1 MDDITHGN
9 TPESPESRPE
19 DEHPGSYLTPWNE
32 PPVATPP
39 VTASPE
45 HQASEAESRGHVST
59 GVVAFVSAVVG
70 AIAVVGILAALG
82 LFSTDTT
89 EAIATPVEEATSP
102 VTTVV
107 QQVVNEIITNGGDSN
122 VAEAVAIKVVP
133 SVVTVEV
140 GNLEDNV
147 LTLNG
152 SGSGVIMDDGYIVTN
167 HHVIE
172 DATVTRI
179 VLQDGRIYDTE
190 VVGSDA
196 YSDLAVLKIDIEGL
210 RPIEFGSTEDVIIGQ
225 YAVAVGNPLG
235 QEGGASLTT
244 GVISALS
251 RTVEV
256 GDESP
261 LYGML
266 QTDAPIT
273 SGSSGGALVDS
284 EGSLIGITSAIG
296 VGRGGAEGIG
306 YAIPV
311 ELVQRITDEI
321 IETGTVLHGF
331 IGIYGTDYVET
342 ADDGAL
348 VPGGAE
354 IAELWDGEGG
364 SAAGRSGFEAGDVI
378 VSVEGTEIT
387 SMEDL
392 VIELRLHHVGDEIE
406 MTVMRDSEPFTA
418 SLVLDER
425 PEDPAPIV
433 EEDLD
438 EDLEAEPDDG

>member
-1 MDDITHGN
+1 MDDITHEN
-9 TPESPESRPE
+9 TPESADSRPE
-19 DEHPGSYLTPWNE
+19 EPQSGTYVSPWN
-32 PPVATPP
+32 VPP
-39 VTASPE
+39 VTPPPPPE
-45 HQASEAESRGHVST
+45 PPQLRTPELETRGHIST
-59 GVVAFVSAVVG
+59 GVVAFISAVLG
-70 AIAVVGILAALG
+70 AAAVVGILALLG

-89 EAIATPVEEATSP
+89 ETVAAPVETDTSP
-102 VTTVV
+102 VGTVV
-107 QQVVNEIITNGGDSN
+107 QQITNEIITNGGDDGVS
-122 VAEAVAIKVVP
+122 EAVGLKVVP

-147 LTLNG
+147 LTLTG
-152 SGSGVIMDDGYIVTN
+152 SGSGVIMDDGFIVTN

-179 VLQDGRIYDTE
+179 VLQDGRTYDTE
-190 VVGSDA
+190 IVGSDA
-196 YSDLAVLKIDIEGL
+196 YSDLAVLKIDIDGL
-210 RPIEFGSTEDVIIGQ
+210 PPIEFGSTDDIVIGQ
-225 YAVAVGNPLG
+225 FAVAVGNPLG
-235 QEGGASLTT
+235 QVGGASLTT

-256 GDESP
+256 GDQSP

-273 SGSSGGALVDS
+273 SGSSGGALVNS
-284 EGSLIGITSAIG
+284 SGELIGITSAIG

-311 ELVQRITDEI
+311 ELVRRITDEI
-321 IETGTVLHGF
+321 IETGEVHHGF
-331 IGIYGTDYVET
+331 IGIYGTDYIET

-354 IAELWDGEGG
+354 IAELWDGDEG
-364 SAAGRSGFEAGDVI
+364 SAAGRAGFEPGDI
-378 VSVEGTEIT
+378 ILAVEGVDIT

-392 VIELRLHHVGDEIE
+392 VIELRLFHVGDEIE
-406 MTVMRDSEPFTA
+406 VTVMRGDGPFTGA
-418 SLVLDER
+418 LTLDER

-433 EEDLD
+433 DEETSGD
-438 EDLEAEPDDG
+438 E

>member
-1 MDDITHGN
+1 MDDITNGN
-9 TPESPESRPE
+9 TPESADSQPDDSQT
-19 DEHPGSYLTPWNE
+19 GTYLTPWNV
-32 PPVATPP
+32 PPVAPPPASTPVQP
-39 VTASPE
+39 QAPE
-45 HQASEAESRGHVST
+45 TETRGHIST
-59 GVVAFVSAVVG
+59 GVVAFISAVLG
-70 AIAVVGILAALG
+70 AAAVVGILALLG

-89 EAIATPVEEATSP
+89 EEVAAPTEATTAP
-102 VTTVV
+102 AGTVV
-107 QQVVNEIITNGGDSN
+107 QQITNKIITNGGDDAVS
-122 VAEAVAIKVVP
+122 EAVAIKVIP

-140 GNLEDNV
+140 GDLEENV
-147 LTLNG
+147 LTLTG
-152 SGSGVIMDDGYIVTN
+152 SGSGVIMDDGFIVTN

-179 VLQDGRIYDTE
+179 VLQDGRTYDTE
-190 VVGSDA
+190 IVGSDA

-210 RPIEFGSTEDVIIGQ
+210 PPIEFGSTDEVVIGQ
-225 YAVAVGNPLG
+225 FAVAVGNPLG
-235 QEGGASLTT
+235 QVGGASLTT

-256 GDESP
+256 GDQSP

-273 SGSSGGALVDS
+273 SGSSGGALVDAS
-284 EGSLIGITSAIG
+284 GDLIGITSAIG

-311 ELVQRITDEI
+311 DLVRRITDEI
-321 IETGTVLHGF
+321 IETGKVLHGF
-331 IGIYGTDYVET
+331 IGIYGTDYIET

-354 IAELWDGEGG
+354 IAELWDGEEG
-364 SAAGRSGFEAGDVI
+364 SAAGRAGFEAGDVI
-378 VSVEGTEIT
+378 VSVEGVEIT

-392 VIELRLHHVGDEIE
+392 VIELRLFHVGDEIE
-406 MTVMRDSEPFTA
+406 MTVMRDGEPFTA

-433 EEDLD
+433 EE
-438 EDLEAEPDDG
+438 EYEEAPDDE

>member
-19 DEHPGSYLTPWNE
+19 DPQPGSYVTPWSV
-32 PPVATPP
+32 PPVAPP
-39 VTASPE
+39 SVTQPPE
-45 HQASEAESRGHVST
+45 RPAPAVETRGHIST

-70 AIAVVGILAALG
+70 AAAVVGILALLG
-82 LFSTDTT
+82 LFSADTT
-89 EAIATPVEEATSP
+89 ETIAAPLETTPSP

-107 QQVVNEIITNGGDSN
+107 QQIVSEIITTGGDDH

-140 GNLEDNV
+140 GDLEDNV
-147 LTLNG
+147 LTLTG
-152 SGSGVIMDDGYIVTN
+152 SGSGVIMDDGFIVTN

-210 RPIEFGSTEDVIIGQ
+210 PPIEFGSTDDVIIGQ
-225 YAVAVGNPLG
+225 FAVAVGNPLG
-235 QEGGASLTT
+235 QVGGASLTT
-244 GVISALS
+244 GVISALC

-273 SGSSGGALVDS
+273 SGSSGGALVDA
-284 EGSLIGITSAIG
+284 EGTLIGITSAIG

-311 ELVQRITDEI
+311 ELVERITAEI
-321 IETGTVLHGF
+321 IEKGTVLHGF

-354 IAELWDGEGG
+354 IAELWDGEEG
-364 SAAGRSGFEAGDVI
+364 SSAGRAGFEAGDVI
-378 VSVEGTEIT
+378 IVVEESEIT

-392 VIELRLHHVGDEIE
+392 VI
-406 MTVMRDSEPFTA
+406 
-418 SLVLDER
+418 
-425 PEDPAPIV
+425 
-433 EEDLD
+433 
-438 EDLEAEPDDG
+438 

>member
-9 TPESPESRPE
+9 TPESPDSRPE
-19 DEHPGSYLTPWNE
+19 DPQPGSYVTPWNV
-32 PPVATPP
+32 PPVAPPP
-39 VTASPE
+39 VAEPPE
-45 HQASEAESRGHVST
+45 RPAPAVETRGHIST

-70 AIAVVGILAALG
+70 AAAVVGILALLG
-82 LFSTDTT
+82 LFSSDTT
-89 EAIATPVEEATSP
+89 ETIAAQLETAPSP

-107 QQVVNEIITNGGDSN
+107 RQIVNEIITNGGDDN

-140 GNLEDNV
+140 GDLEDNV
-147 LTLNG
+147 LTLTG
-152 SGSGVIMDDGYIVTN
+152 SGSGVIMDDGFIVTN
-167 HHVIE
+167 HHVIQ
-172 DATVTRI
+172 DATITRI

-190 VVGSDA
+190 IVGSDA

-210 RPIEFGSTEDVIIGQ
+210 PPIEFGSTDDVIIGQ
-225 YAVAVGNPLG
+225 FAVAVGNPLG
-235 QEGGASLTT
+235 QDGGASLTT

-256 GDESP
+256 GDQSP

-273 SGSSGGALVDS
+273 SGSSGGALVDA
-284 EGSLIGITSAIG
+284 EGNLIGITSAIG

-311 ELVQRITDEI
+311 ELVERVTAEI

-331 IGIYGTDYVET
+331 IGIYGADYVET

-354 IAELWDGEGG
+354 IAELWDGEEG
-364 SAAGRSGFEAGDVI
+364 SAAGQAGFEAGDVI
-378 VSVEGTEIT
+378 ILVGESEIT

-406 MTVMRDSEPFTA
+406 MTVMRDGEPFAA

-433 EEDLD
+433 D
-438 EDLEAEPDDG
+438 EDFEEAPGDG

>member
-1 MDDITHGN
+1 VDDITHGN

-19 DEHPGSYLTPWNE
+19 DPQSGSYLTPWNE
-32 PPVATPP
+32 PPVAAPP
-39 VTASPE
+39 ATTIPE
-45 HQASEAESRGHVST
+45 RQAPEPKPRGHIST

-82 LFSTDTT
+82 LFSTDTP
-89 EAIATPVEEATSP
+89 EAIAAPAEETNSP

-107 QQVVNEIITNGGDSN
+107 QQIVNEIITNGGDDK

-140 GNLEDNV
+140 GDLADNV

-152 SGSGVIMDDGYIVTN
+152 SGSGVIMDDGFIVTN

-172 DATVTRI
+172 DATVTRV

-190 VVGSDA
+190 VIGSDA

-210 RPIEFGSTEDVIIGQ
+210 RSIEFGSTDDVIIGQ
-225 YAVAVGNPLG
+225 FAVAVGNPLG
-235 QEGGASLTT
+235 QDGGASLTT

-331 IGIYGTDYVET
+331 IGIYGTDYIET
-342 ADDGAL
+342 ADDGGL

-354 IAELWDGEGG
+354 IAELWDGEEG
-364 SAAGRSGFEAGDVI
+364 SAAGRAGFEAGDVI
-378 VSVEGTEIT
+378 VLVEGADIT

-406 MTVMRDSEPFTA
+406 MTVLRDGEPFTA
-418 SLVLDER
+418 SLTLDER

-433 EEDLD
+433 EEETSGD
-438 EDLEAEPDDG
+438 E

>member
-19 DEHPGSYLTPWNE
+19 DLQPGSYLTPWNE
-32 PPVATPP
+32 PPAAAPPVAT
-39 VTASPE
+39 SPE
-45 HQASEAESRGHVST
+45 PQAPEAESRGHIST

-82 LFSTDTT
+82 LFSSDTT
-89 EAIATPVEEATSP
+89 EAIAAPTEEAVSP

-107 QQVVNEIITNGGDSN
+107 QQIVNEILTNGGDDN

-140 GNLEDNV
+140 GDLEDNV

-152 SGSGVIMDDGYIVTN
+152 SGSGVIMDDGFIVTN

-179 VLQDGRIYDTE
+179 GLQDGRIYDTE
-190 VVGSDA
+190 IVGSDA

-210 RPIEFGSTEDVIIGQ
+210 RPIEFGTTDDVIIGQ
-225 YAVAVGNPLG
+225 FAVAVGNPLG
-235 QEGGASLTT
+235 QDGGASLTT

-273 SGSSGGALVDS
+273 SGSSGGALVDA
-284 EGSLIGITSAIG
+284 EGKLIGITSAIG

-311 ELVQRITDEI
+311 ELVRRITDEI

-331 IGIYGTDYVET
+331 IGIYGIDYVET

-354 IAELWDGEGG
+354 IAELWDGEEG
-364 SAAGRSGFEAGDVI
+364 SAAGRAGFEAGDVI
-378 VSVEGTEIT
+378 VLVEGAEIS

-406 MTVMRDSEPFTA
+406 TTVMRDNEPFTA
-418 SLVLDER
+418 SLTLDER

-433 EEDLD
+433 NEETSGD
-438 EDLEAEPDDG
+438 E

>member
-1 MDDITHGN
+1 M
-9 TPESPESRPE
+9 
-19 DEHPGSYLTPWNE
+19 TPWNV
-32 PPVATPP
+32 PPVAPPPAARTPEP
-39 VTASPE
+39 PARES
-45 HQASEAESRGHVST
+45 ESRGHIST

-70 AIAVVGILAALG
+70 AAAVVGILALLG
-82 LFSTDTT
+82 LFSADTT
-89 EAIATPVEEATSP
+89 EAIADPTETVASP

-107 QQVVNEIITNGGDSN
+107 QQVIEKIITNGGDDH

-140 GNLEDNV
+140 GDLEESV
-147 LTLNG
+147 LTLTG
-152 SGSGVIMDDGYIVTN
+152 SGSGVIINDGYIITN

-172 DATVTRI
+172 DATVTRV

-196 YSDLAVLKIDIEGL
+196 YSDLAVLKIDVEDL
-210 RPIEFGSTEDVIIGQ
+210 PPIDFGSTDDVIIGQ
-225 YAVAVGNPLG
+225 FAVAVGNPLG
-235 QEGGASLTT
+235 QDGGASLTT

-251 RTVEV
+251 RTVDV
-256 GDESP
+256 GDASP

-273 SGSSGGALVDS
+273 SGSSGGALVDA
-284 EGSLIGITSAIG
+284 EGDLIGITSAIG

-311 ELVQRITDEI
+311 NLVQRITAEI
-321 IETGTVLHGF
+321 IEKGEAHHGF
-331 IGIYGTDYVET
+331 IGIIGSDYVET

-354 IAELWDGEGG
+354 IEELWDREEG
-364 SAAGRSGFEAGDVI
+364 SAAGRAGFEAGDVI
-378 VSVEGTEIT
+378 VMVEGTVIT

-406 MTVMRDSEPFTA
+406 MTALRDGEPFTA
-418 SLVLDER
+418 SLILDER
-425 PEDPAPIV
+425 PEDPAPLT
-433 EEDLD
+433 EEETSGD
-438 EDLEAEPDDG
+438 E

>member
-9 TPESPESRPE
+9 TPESPDSRPE
-19 DEHPGSYLTPWNE
+19 DPQPGSYVTPWSV
-32 PPVATPP
+32 PPVAPP
-39 VTASPE
+39 SVTQPPE
-45 HQASEAESRGHVST
+45 RPAPAVETRGHIST

-70 AIAVVGILAALG
+70 AAAVVGILALLG
-82 LFSTDTT
+82 LFSADTT
-89 EAIATPVEEATSP
+89 ETIAAPLETTPSP

-107 QQVVNEIITNGGDSN
+107 QQIVNEIITTGGDDH

-140 GNLEDNV
+140 GDLEDNV
-147 LTLNG
+147 LTLTG

-210 RPIEFGSTEDVIIGQ
+210 PPIEFGSTDDVIIGQ
-225 YAVAVGNPLG
+225 FAVAVGNPLG
-235 QEGGASLTT
+235 QVGGASLTT

-273 SGSSGGALVDS
+273 SGSSGGALVDAD
-284 EGSLIGITSAIG
+284 GTLIGITSAIG

-311 ELVQRITDEI
+311 ELVERITAEI

-354 IAELWDGEGG
+354 IAELWDGEEG
-364 SAAGRSGFEAGDVI
+364 SAAGRAGFEAGDVI
-378 VSVEGTEIT
+378 ILVEESEIT

-406 MTVMRDSEPFTA
+406 MTVMRDGEPFTA

-433 EEDLD
+433 EEETSGD
-438 EDLEAEPDDG
+438 E